1 MKRSIVWFKTDLRL
15 QDNETLVK
23 AIENS
28 DEVLPVYVLED
39 NLFEE
44 TDFGTKKIG
53 CFRYQFLVESLID
66 LDTNLRKI
74 GSGLLVVRGKA
85 EVELPKLVKKYNI
98 SIIFSKK
105 EVAPEERGL
114 DQKVEKAVWK
124 ELCLFEQ
131 CSTSTL
137 YHALDLPFPLKKIP
151 DVFTSFRKKIE
162 KETGVRGVFPMPKK
176 INSPSIPSLVLPDPS
191 IIGLEKSQMDERSAV
206 PFKGGETEA
215 LRRIDYYLFEKKF
228 ISTYKKTRNG
238 LIGKDY
244 SSKLSIWLS
253 IGCISPRMIYSQ
265 IKKYEEEVESNDSTY
280 WLIFELIWRDY
291 FRFMMKKYKNS
302 YFLKEGIKDKEA
314 INKYNLNP
322 SVFEKWKL
330 GCTGNSFID
339 ANMKELNLTGFMS
352 NRGRQNVASYFC
364 NELSMDWRYGAAYF
378 EEKLIDYDVCSNWG
392 NWSYLAGV
400 GNDPRGKRVFNIE
413 KQVKDYDPSGHYQ
426 NLWLKK

>member
-105 EVAPEERGL
+105 EVAPEERTL

-162 KETGVRGVFPMPKK
+162 KETWVRGVFPMPKK

-253 IGCISPRMIYSQ
+253 IGCISPRMIYSH

-400 GNDPRGKRVFNIE
+400 GNDPRGKRVFNLE
-413 KQVKDYDPSGHYQ
+413 KQVKDYDTAGHYQ